1 MQIRS
6 LFLAGL
12 LLGCVNQASAQ
23 DIATAQTSS
32 L

>member
-12 LLGCVNQASAQ
+12 LLGCVNLVYAQ
-23 DIATAQTSS
+23 NIATAQIS
-32 L
+32 